1 MNLVPVN
8 DARLATFECCQMDI
22 GDVGFILMNKI
33 EKQVLHELCQVLQE
47 YLTCIFNLAFSLCFG
62 IDKD

>member
-1 MNLVPVN
+1 
-8 DARLATFECCQMDI
+8 MDI

-47 YLTCIFNLAFSLCFG
+47 FLTCISNLALSLCFG

>member
-1 MNLVPVN
+1 
-8 DARLATFECCQMDI
+8 MDI

-47 YLTCIFNLAFSLCFG
+47 FLTCISNLALSLCFG
-62 IDKD
+62 IDKDSGWKEKREPFSH